1 MSMIELPE
9 AALQRF
15 QPKIFFEGRDIL
27 VHASLRPSKVLAITF
42 SSRGEK
48 ASRGGH
54 RKEGFG
60 ERLLASHGISYV
72 CFINKGNHWWQT
84 EEILFAIEKLRKEI
98 AGYAFKRIMTYGASM
113 GAYGA
118 LAFSADLRAT
128 DVLAFSP
135 QYSIAGTELPLQ
147 AQWREDMRGTPI
159 LYEPLGERLSRT
171 ARITVGFD
179 SLIALDLAHV
189 RALESVRKVDRLVVP
204 LSGHSTALFLGELGL
219 LKSSVLALI
228 NDGQHPRRDAVRSHR
243 RQSIRYWFALA
254 GRLRAK
260 GRVAF
265 AASAVREGAQLLL
278 GQEDGDAEELY
289 ERIAQACRI
298 LSEVGRADKGLD
310 LAAQYVSKFEGD
322 YRAACLKARMLK
334 ECGKG
339 SDAAAELR
347 RAVHLAGA
355 QALPQ
360 LELAALY
367 ASLGAFI
374 NAERAVLKA
383 LQASGGSVADWAG
396 VAALLEHTAPMI
408 ALKAARRALQGRPN
422 SQKIL
427 RIVKRLQRPRDRHV
441 KEYALGLEGI
451 MDEKAERTA
460 SGTG

>member
-1 MSMIELPE
+1 MSMVEFSE
-9 AALQRF
+9 ATLQRF

-27 VHASLRPSKVLAITF
+27 VHANLRPSKVLAITF

-98 AGYAFKRIMTYGASM
+98 AGYAFERIMTYGASM

-118 LAFSADLRAT
+118 LAFSTDLQAT

-219 LKSSVLALI
+219 LKSFVLALI

-260 GRVAF
+260 GRVAS

-278 GQEDGDAEELY
+278 GQEDGDSEERY
-289 ERIAQACRI
+289 ERISQACRI
-298 LSEVGRADKGLD
+298 LSEVGRADEGLA
-310 LAAQYVSKFEGD
+310 LAVQYVSRFEGD
-322 YRAACLKARMLK
+322 FRAACVKARMLQ

-367 ASLGAFI
+367 ASSGAFMD
-374 NAERAVLKA
+374 AEREVQKA
-383 LQASGGSVADWAG
+383 LEASGGSVADWAG
-396 VAALLEHTAPMI
+396 AAAILEHVAPRVAI
-408 ALKAARRALQGRPN
+408 KAAQRALQGRPN
-422 SQKIL
+422 SQKISL
-427 RIVKRLQRPRDRHV
+427 MLKRLQQPEERTAR
-441 KEYALGLEGI
+441 KCTLGLEGI
-451 MDEKAERTA
+451 LDEMAKRAA
-460 SGTG
+460 SRRG